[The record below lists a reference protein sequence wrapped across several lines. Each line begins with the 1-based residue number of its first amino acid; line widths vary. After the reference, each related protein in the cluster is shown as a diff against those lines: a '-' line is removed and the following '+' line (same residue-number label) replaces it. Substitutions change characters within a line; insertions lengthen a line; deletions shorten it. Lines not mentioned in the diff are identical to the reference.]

1 MTVKSVDGAVVRM
14 EDIATVD
21 LGAQSWN
28 SSVAMNGQQAVFI
41 GVQATPTGNPLS
53 LVTGVRALLPEI
65 ERNLPA
71 SVKMQVAYDST
82 RFIQASIDEVKST
95 LGQAVIIVVAVIF
108 LLSGSFRSVLI
119 PIVTIPLSLIGAGI
133 LMAALGFSLNL
144 LTLLAMVLAIGL
156 VVDDAIVVLE
166 NVYRHIEEGRTP
178 AQAALIGAREIAGPV
193 ISMTLTLAAV
203 YAPIGFLGGVTG
215 ALFREF
221 AFTLAGAVIISGVVA
236 VTLSPSLRSPLLTR
250 EMSEGRFARLIDRGF
265 SWLADAYDR
274 RLGRSLDYRP
284 VTALFAVAVFAVLVF
299 MYLNTKKEL
308 APEEDQG
315 VLFALTKAP
324 QYANL
329 DYANAYGEALD
340 TSFTTIPEADLR

>member
-1 MTVKSVDGAVVRM
+1 MYVGFSSADLSSAGISDFLTRVVQPLMSTVDGVASADILGGQTFAMRLWLDPARMAARGVSASDVAVAIRANNYQSAPGQAKGFFTVTNVEAKTGLIDVEQFKRMTVKSVDGAVVRM
-14 EDIATVD
+14 EDIGNVA

-71 SVKMQVAYDST
+71 SVKMQIAYDST

-95 LGQAVIIVVAVIF
+95 LGQAVLIVVAVIF
-108 LLSGSFRSVLI
+108 LFLGSFRSVLI

-133 LMAALGFSLNL
+133 IMAALGFTLNL

-166 NVYRHIEEGRTP
+166 NVYRHVEEGKSA

-193 ISMTLTLAAV
+193 IAMTLTLAAV

-215 ALFREF
+215 TLFREF
-221 AFTLAGAVIISGVVA
+221 AFTLAGAFIISGIVA
-236 VTLSPSLRSPLLTR
+236 VTLSPMMCSLLL
-250 EMSEGRFARLIDRGF
+250 
-265 SWLADAYDR
+265 
-274 RLGRSLDYRP
+274 
-284 VTALFAVAVFAVLVF
+284 
-299 MYLNTKKEL
+299 
-308 APEEDQG
+308 
-315 VLFALTKAP
+315 
-324 QYANL
+324 
-329 DYANAYGEALD
+329 
-340 TSFTTIPEADLR
+340 